1 MEEEDDEPS
10 TTAASAPTDID
21 VHENPK
27 LKRLRT
33 MQRVLYIL
41 PDAIVKD
48 GVVST
53 NVESLEAFKEYVLK
67 NFNTFN
73 EVHIV
78 EYAVKADN
86 IREALPKNL
95 IPPNDDELP
104 FLFVHGFGVN
114 YMNELQRRIAFE
126 NVFVYSPYPAKWM
139 MKYKYASEK
148 DKELLNFRILP
159 SDISLMPFYVGEL
172 DIVYNKYYVDFL
184 LANDPESPIPLGTIL
199 SITHGGGFPCGE
211 TISDV
216 SQKTKKFITFVID
229 SLNDLEH
236 VYRPDTEEE
245 EQEEDT

>member
-1 MEEEDDEPS
+1 MEEEEDDEPS
-10 TTAASAPTDID
+10 TTAPPATTELD
-21 VHENPK
+21 ENPK
-27 LKRLRT
+27 LKRLRA

-48 GVVST
+48 GVVLT
-53 NVESLEAFKEYVLK
+53 NVESLEAFKDFVLRTFK
-67 NFNTFN
+67 TFN
-73 EVHIV
+73 DVHIV
-78 EYAVKADN
+78 EYNVKADN
-86 IREALPKNL
+86 IRESIPKNL
-95 IPPNDDELP
+95 IPPNDDELA

-114 YMNELQRRIAFE
+114 YMNELQRRIRFE

-159 SDISLMPFYVGEL
+159 SDISMLPFYVGEL

-211 TISDV
+211 SVSHVSD
-216 SQKTKKFITFVID
+216 KTKKFIMFVID

-236 VYRPDTEEE
+236 VYRADTEEE
-245 EQEEDT
+245 EEDM

>member
-1 MEEEDDEPS
+1 MEEEEDDEPS
-10 TTAASAPTDID
+10 TTAPPATTEMD
-21 VHENPK
+21 ENPK
-27 LKRLRT
+27 VKRLRA

-48 GVVST
+48 GVVLT
-53 NVESLEAFKEYVLK
+53 NVESLEAFKDFVLR
-67 NFNTFN
+67 TFKTFTD
-73 EVHIV
+73 VHIV
-78 EYAVKADN
+78 EYNVKADN
-86 IREALPKNL
+86 IRESIPKNL
-95 IPPNDDELP
+95 IPPNDDELA

-114 YMNELQRRIAFE
+114 YMNELQRRIRFE

-159 SDISLMPFYVGEL
+159 SDISMVPFYVGEL

-199 SITHGGGFPCGE
+199 AITHGGGFPCGE
-211 TISDV
+211 SV
-216 SQKTKKFITFVID
+216 SRVSEKTKKFINFVID

-236 VYRPDTEEE
+236 AYRPDTEEKE
-245 EQEEDT
+245 EEDIT

>member
-1 MEEEDDEPS
+1 MEEEEDDEPS
-10 TTAASAPTDID
+10 TTAPPATTELD
-21 VHENPK
+21 ENPK
-27 LKRLRT
+27 LKRLRA

-48 GVVST
+48 GVVLT
-53 NVESLEAFKEYVLK
+53 NVESLEAFKDFVLR
-67 NFNTFN
+67 TFKTFTD
-73 EVHIV
+73 VHIV
-78 EYAVKADN
+78 EYNVKADN
-86 IREALPKNL
+86 IRESIPKNL
-95 IPPNDDELP
+95 IPPNDDELA

-114 YMNELQRRIAFE
+114 YMNELQRRIRFE

-159 SDISLMPFYVGEL
+159 SDISMVPFYVGEL

-199 SITHGGGFPCGE
+199 AITHGGGFPCGE
-211 TISDV
+211 SV
-216 SQKTKKFITFVID
+216 SHVSEKTKKFINFVID

-236 VYRPDTEEE
+236 AYRPDTEEKE
-245 EQEEDT
+245 EEDIT